1 MLAVKEEL
9 AMQKD
14 FHFYVTYALAVK
26 AGIPEEDARLLACAD
41 QFTDRLTTADVYGI
55 QTQCDMVDNW
65 GDKQIQF
72 TVLIPFHF
80 LPGDDAEWAWKTTEN
95 SQRARKLVQAAV
107 RSKDPVRLGIALHVL
122 QDTFSHQGFSGWNE
136 PGNSCY
142 PWYYLKS
149 SLPNVGHAEMMAI
162 PDMVDR
168 KWYDPRTNEEI
179 KNWQRAGRAARAT
192 LLPLA
197 RFAEGTSGTTLWQQL
212 RDQLRAVFR
221 TPDYDERKQLLRVL
235 AGNPT
240 LRYSEIEES
249 FKADHSTRFAQAA
262 NNHLADAVKLF
273 EGLPRVAPKNN

>member
-1 MLAVKEEL
+1 MLAWKEEL

-14 FHFYVTYALAVK
+14 FHFYVTYALARK
-26 AGIPEEDARLLACAD
+26 AGVPEPDARIIAWAD

-80 LPGDDAEWAWKTTEN
+80 LPGDDAAWAWKTIEN
-95 SQRARKLVQAAV
+95 SARSRKLVQAAV
-107 RSKDPVRLGIALHVL
+107 RSGDPVRIGIALHAL

-136 PGNSCY
+136 AGNSCF
-142 PWYYLKS
+142 PWYYLRS

-192 LLPLA
+192 LLPLV
-197 RFAEGTSGTTLWQQL
+197 RFAGGTNGTALWQQL
-212 RDQLRAVFR
+212 GDQLRAIFR
-221 TPDYDERKQLLRVL
+221 TPDYDERKRLLRQL
-235 AGNPT
+235 AGHNT
-240 LRYSEIEES
+240 IKYSEIEEELKSNYSTS
-249 FKADHSTRFAQAA
+249 FVQAA
-262 NNHLADAVKLF
+262 TSHLADAVKLF
-273 EGLPRVAPKNN
+273 EGLPRMAPNKD